1 MKKLTNR
8 RQMFFYACSAMG
20 VNLLNIIV
28 GSYLCSALLI
38 GGFGEDAIKNQTFAG
53 KDLVGCGCVD
63 GVRTGGKD
71 NRRRDRH
78 THGFAYR

>member
-1 MKKLTNR
+1 MKKLTSR

-38 GGFGEDAIKNQTFAG
+38 GGFGEDAIKNQTFEG
-53 KDLVGCGCVD
+53 KIS
-63 GVRTGGKD
+63 
-71 NRRRDRH
+71 
-78 THGFAYR
+78 